1 MNIKFSFLTSSALT
15 FLLLPFQSQLVHAQS
30 AVGSLIQEVVIT
42 STKKKDVEN
51 VQDVAGSLNAFG
63 EEQLDALKVR
73 DITSLSFSTP
83 NVMLDDIGTTKGT
96 ANFSVRGLGVNSSI
110 PTIEPAVGVFV
121 DGIYYGTNAGVI
133 FDTFDLESVEVLRG
147 PQGVLFGRNVTG
159 GAVILN
165 TADPSFDPVSK
176 FKVAVEGGDKAQA
189 ENYYL
194 QASTT
199 GSLIDDV
206 LAGKIAVYHNY
217 DKGWFKNLADNS
229 TFGASD
235 TIIVRPSFK
244 WTPLAS
250 TEIIF
255 KYEYGEYNGDG
266 PAAQNH
272 INGSGLVVS
281 PAFTPL
287 GAQSFQRDTFD
298 FAIDEVGYNDSTW
311 NNAVLETNIDVA
323 LGDGRIT
330 NILGYRDIKG
340 DSLSD
345 IDSTTAFI
353 FHGESVTEQDQISNE
368 LRYNG
373 QFGVINI
380 TTGIFYF
387 EQDLTYA
394 EFRSFPLFPNPIA
407 GTGFTLS
414 GGGIL
419 EQTTWGVFANIDF
432 EVNDKLTLNLGVRYN
447 DEEKEVQVASL
458 DIVNQTTN
466 GNLDTDCRVT
476 SGDCTFDFTELNGDE
491 TTFNSD
497 NVAPRVGFKYALND
511 AARIY
516 GHWARSYRAGGY
528 NFRDTSSVEEPGPFD
543 DERVDSFEL
552 GLKSEPTA
560 RSKFN
565 MAIFQTNIKDMQRE
579 LNIPD
584 PALGITQIIKNT
596 ADAEIIGIEVDGQIA
611 VLDNLLLLAAVGYL
625 DGDYEEIFEDLN
637 NNGLVGDSED
647 FDLEIPRLAELTY
660 SLGLV
665 YDLNLGSR
673 TANLNIN
680 YAYRDDSKYTDDNTG
695 FLDEIERLDASFT
708 VNMNDNIDLSLYGKN
723 LLNEVLYGSD
733 TQLPTTIG
741 GTFAPLNK
749 GQVIGLELIGRFD

>member
-110 PTIEPAVGVFV
+110 PSIDPAVGVFV

-255 KYEYGEYNGDG
+255 KYEYGEYNGEG
-266 PAAQNH
+266 PAAQSH
-272 INGSGLVVS
+272 INGRNLSNAGLAAS
-281 PAFTPL
+281 F
-287 GAQSFQRDTFD
+287 GAGSFKRDTFD
-298 FAIDEVGYNDSTW
+298 FAIDEVGYNNSTW

-323 LGDGRIT
+323 FGDGRIT

-340 DSLSD
+340 EALSD
-345 IDSTTAFI
+345 IDATTSFI
-353 FHGESVTEQDQISNE
+353 FHGETLTEQDQISNE

-373 QFGVINI
+373 QFGAVNL
-380 TTGIFYF
+380 TAGIFYF
-387 EQDLTYA
+387 EQDLVYA
-394 EFRSFPLFPNPIA
+394 EARRLLSGAVN
-407 GTGFTLS
+407 LS
-414 GGGIL
+414 GGGVL
-419 EQTTWGVFANIDF
+419 DQTTYGIFINTEFQVTDN
-432 EVNDKLTLNLGVRYN
+432 LSLNAGVRYS
-447 DEEKEVQVASL
+447 DEEKEAEVASI
-458 DIVNQTTN
+458 DVTTQTIT
-466 GNLDTDCRVT
+466 GNINSGCSV
-476 SGDCTFDFTELNGDE
+476 SVGDCVYNFSNENGDDA
-491 TTFNSD
+491 TFKTD
-497 NVAPRVGFKYALND
+497 NIAPRVGFKYALND

-516 GHWARSYRAGGY
+516 GHWARSFRAGGY
-528 NFRDTSSVEEPGPFD
+528 NFRDSSDLSGDDPGPFD
-543 DERVDSFEL
+543 DERVDTFEL
-552 GLKSEPTA
+552 GIKSEPTD
-560 RSKFN
+560 RSRLN
-565 MAIFQTNIKDMQRE
+565 IAIFQTNIKDMQRE
-579 LNIPD
+579 LNRSD
-584 PALGITQIIKNT
+584 NTSGVAQIIKNT

-625 DGDYEEIFEDLN
+625 DGEYEKVFEDIN
-637 NNGLVGDSED
+637 FDNVIDSTD
-647 FDLEIPRLAELTY
+647 LALEIPRLAELTY
-660 SLGLV
+660 NLGFV
-665 YDLNLGSR
+665 YDLVLGSR
-673 TANLNIN
+673 TANLNVN
-680 YAYRDDSKYTDDNTG
+680 YAYRDDSKYTDDNLG
-695 FLDEIERLDASFT
+695 FLDENERLDASIT
-708 VNMNDNIDLSLYGKN
+708 VNMNDNIDISLYGKN
-723 LLNEVLYGSD
+723 LLNEVLHGSD
-733 TQLPTTIG
+733 TQLPDTLSGFPLG